1 MTDTNAESAVS
12 ASAGFDFARL
22 GRRPDV
28 EAENLQA
35 WDTAD
40 TLLLDTAAA
49 DLAAAAA
56 AAGTNAG
63 VHDGGVVVIG
73 DSYGALTL
81 GAAAGHGLKDIRV
94 HQDPLSGEL
103 ALDRNA
109 DTLGLTGTFAH
120 HGLDPAL
127 VENARVVLLRLP
139 RSLDAL
145 EEIAGLIAAH
155 AAPDATVY
163 AGGRIKHMSTAMNE
177 VLLRYFGTVTAGLGR
192 QKSRIL
198 TAASPLPAERRPAA
212 RFPVSQ
218 RHDVGLAAPL
228 ELWAHGAAFAGP
240 ALDIGTRFLLP
251 HLAQA
256 RPAER
261 AVDLGCG
268 TGAIAAY
275 LALTRPQLQVTAS
288 DQSAA
293 AVSSARRTAEAN
305 GVADRVEVRRDDAL
319 SGLPDASEDL
329 VVLNPPFHI
338 GASVHAGIALKL
350 FADAGRVL
358 RPGGELWAVWNSHL
372 MYKPALNRLVGPTR
386 EVARNPKFTVTVSTR
401 R

>member
-1 MTDTNAESAVS
+1 MTDASPEPAVP
-12 ASAGFDFARL
+12 AAFDFSRL
-22 GRRPDV
+22 GRWPDV

-35 WDTAD
+35 WDAAD
-40 TLLLDTAAA
+40 RLLLDTAAA
-49 DLAAAAA
+49 DLAAAAGG
-56 AAGTNAG
+56 GTERKGSGA
-63 VHDGGVVVIG
+63 VVVIG

-81 GAAAGHGLKDIRV
+81 GAAAGHGLTGLRV
-94 HQDPLSGEL
+94 HQDPLSGEQ
-103 ALDRNA
+103 ALENNA
-109 DTLGLTGTFAH
+109 RQLGLDGAYRPYA
-120 HGLDPAL
+120 LEPAL
-127 VENARVVLLRLP
+127 VDGARLVLLRLP

-155 AAPDATVY
+155 ASPDVRVY
-163 AGGRIKHMSTAMNE
+163 AGGRIKHMSTAMND
-177 VLLRYFGTVTAGLGR
+177 VLARYFGAVSAGLGR

-198 TAASPLPAERRPAA
+198 TASSPLPPEDLPAP

-218 RHDVGLAAPL
+218 RHDVGLAVPL

-251 HLAQA
+251 LLADA
-256 RPAER
+256 RSAER

-268 TGAIAAY
+268 TGAITAY
-275 LALTRPQLQVTAS
+275 LALTRPQLQVIAT

-293 AVSSARRTAEAN
+293 AVSSARLTAAAN
-305 GVADRVEVRRDDAL
+305 GVGDRVTVRRGDAL
-319 SGLPDASEDL
+319 AGFPDASEDL

-338 GASVHAGIALKL
+338 GATVHAGIALKL

-358 RPGGELWAVWNSHL
+358 KPGGELWTVWNSHL